1 MEEFRGFKTRP
12 SKSASQVTDAD
23 DDDASQVTSS
33 INVVERDANKTSRRL
48 ERRLDGKLEVDVDLA
63 VLGDADDVRQFDGEP
78 GNFNKIATHQTVTS
92 LGLEGTAA
100 NRRRSGSEGH
110 RFGTRQ

>member
-1 MEEFRGFKTRP
+1 M
-12 SKSASQVTDAD
+12 TDAYV
-23 DDDASQVTSS
+23 DDASQVTSS

-78 GNFNKIATHQTVTS
+78 GN
-92 LGLEGTAA
+92 L
-100 NRRRSGSEGH
+100 
-110 RFGTRQ
+110 TRLLHTNHK

>member
-1 MEEFRGFKTRP
+1 M
-12 SKSASQVTDAD
+12 TDAD

-78 GNFNKIATHQTVTS
+78 GN
-92 LGLEGTAA
+92 L
-100 NRRRSGSEGH
+100 
-110 RFGTRQ
+110 TRCYTPTIN